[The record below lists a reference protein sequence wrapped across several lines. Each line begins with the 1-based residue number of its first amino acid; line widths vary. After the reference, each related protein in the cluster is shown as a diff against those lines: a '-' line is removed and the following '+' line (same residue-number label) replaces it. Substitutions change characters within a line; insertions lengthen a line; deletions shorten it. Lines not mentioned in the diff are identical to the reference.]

1 MESTFVVVLIL
12 NGLRKGRYYKVV
24 TRWEG
29 GFWWDMRDR
38 AAEAHDLREHGQV
51 LCSTELSQYS
61 ILVLVVKYKL

>member
-1 MESTFVVVLIL
+1 
-12 NGLRKGRYYKVV
+12 
-24 TRWEG
+24 
-29 GFWWDMRDR
+29 MRDR